1 MRDASLN
8 PTFSVSRLA
17 VHLTL
22 WGACALYLVPLL
34 VMLLTSFKTPDDIR
48 TGNLLSL
55 PDTFTVITGS
65 VPPSG
70 TGGFLRTR
78 ENAWRPIPL
87 SIPRLR

>member
-8 PTFSVSRLA
+8 PSFSVSRLA

-55 PDTFTVITGS
+55 P
-65 VPPSG
+65 
-70 TGGFLRTR
+70 
-78 ENAWRPIPL
+78 
-87 SIPRLR
+87 